1 MSNLGAVGSGD
12 YEVQENAEA
21 KKLEPSGP
29 ATLESQREQTLKQVA
44 ELIQSNELAAQTKA
58 MKMLIALMSKGHN
71 VVDFCP
77 FVVQMVASRDPV
89 TRQLAYVFL
98 NHYAEEAPDVVML
111 SVNTFQRSL
120 TDSDPIVRALSIKV
134 MSSIKLKDNLPAIF
148 DAVNQVIG
156 DPSPYVKKAAAFAM
170 IKACELEPN
179 EIESYLPLIER
190 LLADPSPIAF
200 SGAIAAYWSLCP
212 DNIDMLHPHFRY
224 MCQNIMKFDEY
235 AQLFIIRSLT
245 IYSRYCFKNPEDEQV
260 DESAAAFWD
269 DGPQKDTLS
278 GDHLMLIHAAKRLLQ
293 SPNSAVVL
301 AAVAYLFYCAPVQ
314 HVTAVAK
321 PLVRLLYDGATSSEI
336 ALTTI
341 LTIISVHQHV
351 FVPHLSHFFV
361 RKSDA
366 LIVKQLKLKVLCAL
380 ASTSNAELILN
391 ELASYT
397 CNPDMD
403 FASTAVKTMGR
414 TAMQHEAIIPVCL
427 VTLLR
432 LMGRAEGRVL
442 AEVVLVMATI
452 LRKRRGTDDEAQAL
466 KHLCRKFVVIKDG
479 SARAAVLSI
488 VGDMHETH
496 PEFAPQLLRYIA
508 KNFDTESAEVRL
520 QALTLAAKLV
530 VVGTESEIP
539 MYLLKVCERDTEF
552 DVRDRA
558 RFLVAILETTNEK
571 IKSKLKELLF
581 PPRKPPK
588 WTAVD
593 SSVGQYQIGTFSHL
607 FNREVSGYE
616 PLPEWADES
625 ELPPDSVR
633 VQIRKLPDGTTTQI
647 QEVGDDNDNEDV
659 DIEDFFGHDD
669 DEEFEEEEEELDE
682 RAEYDY
688 YYDDEEGG
696 DAPAPAP
703 AQAQAKEDEQ
713 DDEDLD
719 DFFS

>member
-1 MSNLGAVGSGD
+1 MSNLGAVGSSD
-12 YEVQENAEA
+12 YQPQEPEEA
-21 KKLEPSGP
+21 PLQKGGP
-29 ATLESQREQTLKQVA
+29 ITLESQREQTLKQVV
-44 ELIQSNELAAQTKA
+44 ELSQSNEPGAQTKA

-77 FVVQMVASRDPV
+77 FVVQMVANRDPV

-179 EIESYLPLIER
+179 EIENYLPLIER
-190 LLADPSPIAF
+190 LLADSSPIAF

-224 MCQNIMKFDEY
+224 MCQNISKFDEY
-235 AQLFIIRSLT
+235 AQLFIIRALT
-245 IYSRYCFKNPEDEQV
+245 IYSRYCFKNPENEEV

-301 AAVAYLFYCAPVQ
+301 AAVAYLFYCAPTQ
-314 HVTAVAK
+314 HVASVAK
-321 PLVRLLYDGATSSEI
+321 PLVRLLYDGPTSAEI

-341 LTIISVHQHV
+341 LTIVAVHQHV
-351 FVPHLSHFFV
+351 FVPHLSHFYV
-361 RKSDA
+361 RKSDT
-366 LIVKQLKLKVLCAL
+366 LVVKQLKLQVLCAL
-380 ASTSNAELILN
+380 ASQSNAELVLN
-391 ELASYT
+391 ELASYSGS
-397 CNPDMD
+397 PDNE

-414 TAMQHEAIIPVCL
+414 TAMQNEAIIPMCL

-432 LMGRAEGRVL
+432 LMSRAKGSVL
-442 AEVVLVMATI
+442 AEVVLVLATI

-466 KHLCRKFVVIKDG
+466 KHLCRKFVVINDG
-479 SARAAVLSI
+479 AARAAVLSI

-508 KNFDTESAEVRL
+508 QNFEQESAEVRL

-530 VVGTESEIP
+530 VLGTESQVP
-539 MYLLKVCERDTEF
+539 MYLLKICERDTEF

-558 RFLVAILETTNEK
+558 RFLVALLETTNEK
-571 IKSKLKELLF
+571 IKNSLKELLF
-581 PPRKPPK
+581 PARKPPK
-588 WTAVD
+588 WTTVD
-593 SSVGQYQIGTFSHL
+593 SSVSQYQIGTFSHL
-607 FNREVSGYE
+607 FSREVSGYE
-616 PLPEWADES
+616 PLPEWAEES

-633 VQIRKLPDGTTTQI
+633 TQIKKLPDGTTA
-647 QEVGDDNDNEDV
+647 EVKEIENGSDEGEIG
-659 DIEDFFGHDD
+659 IEDFFSDDGGAEEDEEEAQPEYYDD
-669 DEEFEEEEEELDE
+669 DEAAGYYEYEDD
-682 RAEYDY
+682 AEA
-688 YYDDEEGG
+688 
-696 DAPAPAP
+696 APAKAP
-703 AQAQAKEDEQ
+703 AKEQEPE

-719 DFFS
+719 DFFA